1 MKPLL
6 LNLYRTTF
14 RFDDLLA
21 EWGGALASLGLRLYV
36 GWQFFKAG
44 MIKLQDWPATLALF
58 HDEYH
63 VPLLPPDLAAVLGAG
78 GELVFPVL
86 LALGFL
92 ARPAAV
98 GLFCVNLMAVLS
110 YPQLFMFDCPAAVND
125 HFYWGVLLLVLV
137 AFGPGRLSVDATLGR
152 RGR

>member
-1 MKPLL
+1 
-6 LNLYRTTF
+6 
-14 RFDDLLA
+14 
-21 EWGGALASLGLRLYV
+21 
-36 GWQFFKAG
+36 
-44 MIKLQDWPATLALF
+44 
-58 HDEYH
+58 
-63 VPLLPPDLAAVLGAG
+63 
-78 GELVFPVL
+78 VFPVL